1 MHHGQQQYRATRE
14 GGYVKPVQQQTNLQQ
29 PILVMAGGTGGHV
42 FPALAVAQC
51 LRERGEQIIWLG
63 TRAGI
68 EARVVPAAS
77 FAIEWLNVQ
86 GLRGKGMATLL
97 LAPFRLMRACWQALR
112 ILRRTRPKAVLG
124 MGGFVAGPGGLMAR
138 LLNIPLFLHEQN
150 SVVGLTN
157 KILSRF
163 ATGIFVAF
171 PQAAAALEHSECIG
185 NPVRAELTRLE
196 DPAKRLRARVD
207 KPLQLLVIG
216 GSLGAAALNRILP
229 QAIACLEPEQR
240 PRVRHQCGEKHL
252 QTCQQNYRDA
262 KVEAEVVSFIE
273 DMSDAYAWA
282 DLVVCRAGAL
292 TIAELTAVGLGS
304 LLIPFPYAVDD
315 HQYHNACFLEQ
326 QDAAQILQEAGL
338 SAETVALKLKFFQQN
353 RALLVEM
360 AVNARAQFQADAAEH
375 VAAAILARANQ

>member
-1 MHHGQQQYRATRE
+1 MHYGQQCRAARE
-14 GGYVKPVQQQTNLQQ
+14 GGYVKPDQQQKNLQQ

-51 LRERGEQIIWLG
+51 LRESGEQIIWLG

-163 ATGIFVAF
+163 AAGIYVAF
-171 PQAAAALEHSECIG
+171 PQAAEALEHSECIG

-196 DPAKRLRARVD
+196 DPAKRLQARVD

-252 QTCQQNYRDA
+252 QACQQNYRDA
-262 KVEAEVVSFIE
+262 KVEAEVVSFID

-282 DLVVCRAGAL
+282 DLVVCRSGAL

-315 HQYHNACFLEQ
+315 HQYHNARFLEQ
-326 QDAAQILQEAGL
+326 HDAAQILQEAGL
-338 SAETVALKLKFFQQN
+338 GAETLALKLKFFQQN

-360 AVNARAQFQADAAEH
+360 AVNAHGQFQADAAEH
-375 VAAAILARANQ
+375 VASAILARVNQ